1 MRRRATKS
9 PLPENFSVRGRSAP
23 IPPRG
28 PVKPRRPLTAGK
40 DRHPTLTCKNLMIPK
55 HDIRGLLTWNRAD
68 AERYFE
74 RSKAEQY
81 IRPWREVAG
90 ELAESGSALV
100 NELREGR
107 RPCPLVL
114 SLFLEACT
122 SYDRIKRKEV
132 A

>member
-1 MRRRATKS
+1 MGN
-9 PLPENFSVRGRSAP
+9 PEKV
-23 IPPRG
+23 
-28 PVKPRRPLTAGK
+28 
-40 DRHPTLTCKNLMIPK
+40 H
-55 HDIRGLLTWNRAD
+55 GLLTWNRRE
-68 AERYFE
+68 AELHFE

-81 IRPWREVAG
+81 ILPWREVAG

-100 NELREGR
+100 NELRDGR